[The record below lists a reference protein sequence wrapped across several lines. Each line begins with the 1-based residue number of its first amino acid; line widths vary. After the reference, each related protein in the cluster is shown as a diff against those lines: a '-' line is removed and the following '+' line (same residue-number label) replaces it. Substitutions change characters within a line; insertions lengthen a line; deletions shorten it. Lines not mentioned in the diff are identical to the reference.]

1 MMRYSL
7 VMLTDE
13 IPKKASENK
22 EYWRSDAMGAIE
34 LPPAEQL
41 RVLAY
46 RLKVGLKEENKKE
59 VQSVCTALVKE
70 LCAFYKVEKPTIR
83 ILSARPVEIS
93 EDWAEELF
101 GDYDPETLK
110 IRLWMRTAVK
120 KKATSYGVLLS
131 TFCHEFFHHLDVVA
145 LDLPNTFH
153 TRGFYERVGLL
164 YHHIQDTPV
173 RKIVWHKNK
182 NGTYRVDWAR
192 TMAKT
197 SG

>member
-1 MMRYSL
+1 
-7 VMLTDE
+7 MLTDD
-13 IPKKASENK
+13 IPKKITESR
-22 EYWRSDAMGAIE
+22 EYWRSDAMNTIE
-34 LPPAEQL
+34 LPPAENL
-41 RVLAY
+41 RVQAE
-46 RLKVGLKEENKKE
+46 RLKIGLKEENKKE
-59 VQSVCTALVKE
+59 VQSACTAMLKE
-70 LCAFYKVEKPTIR
+70 LSTFYNVDKPAIR

-182 NGTYRVDWAR
+182 DGTYRVDWAR
-192 TMAKT
+192 TMTKVP
-197 SG
+197 G